1 MLKHFCGH
9 PVLSVGVAGY
19 RVAGLRLSAGGVSAL
34 PSASATAG
42 AVLWPRPPREAPGGL
57 FQRGEGGGQG
67 KL

>member
-1 MLKHFCGH
+1 M
-9 PVLSVGVAGY
+9 AGY

-57 FQRGEGGGQG
+57 LQRGEGGGQG